1 MVNDEFEKLR
11 QGLQAMPVPEP
22 SAGFV
27 DRALAKATAN
37 ARVREARGLREVF
50 ARPLTWW
57 AAGAGAIAASF
68 AWFILASLQ
77 SGADAPRVQLALHE
91 NRDISLVIDSERA
104 LEGATIRLY
113 VTGSVGLA
121 GYDDQREIQ
130 WLASLSPG
138 ANLLSLPVVA
148 RVPGDGSVV
157 AEIEHEGKTRRVSVA
172 LHVSTTVRL

>member
-1 MVNDEFEKLR
+1 
-11 QGLQAMPVPEP
+11 MPVPEP

-27 DRALAKATAN
+27 DRALGKATA
-37 ARVREARGLREVF
+37 AAPTRESRGLRELF

-57 AAGAGAIAASF
+57 AAAGGALAASL
-68 AWFILASLQ
+68 AWFILLALQ
-77 SGADAPRVQLALHE
+77 ADVPNPARVQLALHE

-121 GYDDQREIQ
+121 GYEDQEEIQ
-130 WLASLSPG
+130 WMASLSPG

-148 RVPGDGSVV
+148 RVPGDGSVI
-157 AEIEHEGKTRRVSVA
+157 AEIEHEGKTRRVSVD
-172 LHVSTTVRL
+172 LHVATTVRL